1 MTIATYNTVNVTSPA
16 TFGITSLLSFVIK
29 AIEVRNQRSAL
40 NRLDRDA
47 LVDLGLSRA
56 DVKSEAS
63 RSLWVA

>member
-1 MTIATYNTVNVTSPA
+1 MTTATFNTVNVTSPA
-16 TFGITSLLSFVIK
+16 TFSITSLLSFAIK

-40 NRLDRDA
+40 NRLDHDA

>member
-1 MTIATYNTVNVTSPA
+1 MTTATYNTVNVNAPA
-16 TFGITSLLSFVIK
+16 TFGITSLFSFAIK

-40 NRLDRDA
+40 KRLDADA